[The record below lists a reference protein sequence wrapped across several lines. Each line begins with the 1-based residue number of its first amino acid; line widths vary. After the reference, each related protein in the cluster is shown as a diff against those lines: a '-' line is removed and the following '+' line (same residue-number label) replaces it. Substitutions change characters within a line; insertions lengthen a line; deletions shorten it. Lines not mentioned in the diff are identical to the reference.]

1 MDAARLFWHMASG
14 QRLHLRIHGKVQGVF
29 FRVSTRE
36 KADSLGLS
44 GWVRNR
50 ADGTV
55 EVVAE
60 GPEETIRDLEAWCQ
74 VGPEMAHVSR
84 VEATLGEPVGMEGD
98 FEIRPS
104 V

>member
-1 MDAARLFWHMASG
+1 MGSTC
-14 QRLHLRIHGKVQGVF
+14 RLHLRIHGRVQGVF

-36 KADSLGLS
+36 FALGLGLS

-60 GPEETIRDLEAWCQ
+60 GPRDAISALEEWCHR
-74 VGPEMAHVSR
+74 GPEMAAVSR
-84 VEATLGEPVGMEGD
+84 VEATVEEPVGMEMKFD
-98 FEIRPS
+98 VRPS
-104 V
+104 A